1 MRTYTDLS
9 QLNTIDERFQYLRL
23 DASVGDTTFDDM
35 RWLNQAFYHSREWR
49 QMRQHVIARDLGM
62 DLGTPDQPI
71 RDRYPLIH
79 HMNPITV
86 EDISEGSDN
95 LLDPEFLICTGLRTH
110 NAIHYGDERLLPQP
124 HVERKPG
131 DHLGWERSMDDIR
144 NSISALRGG
153 APSER

>member
-1 MRTYTDLS
+1 MRTFTELS
-9 QLNTIDERFQYLRL
+9 QLHTIEDRFEYLRL

-79 HMNPITV
+79 HMNPISV
-86 EDISEGSDN
+86 RDIEEGSDN

-124 HVERKPG
+124 VVERKPG
-131 DHLGWERSMDDIR
+131 DHLGWKGSIDDIR
-144 NSISALRGG
+144 DSISALRGG
-153 APSER
+153 ASSGW